1 MERRSDRPAD
11 DEIEEVVTVYANMLF
26 RLCFT
31 MLCNSADAED
41 AVSDTFVKWMTKA
54 PPFRSEEHRK
64 AWLIRVATNI
74 CHDMRRFHKRHQSV
88 SLDEVRNYCHQ
99 EPDYT
104 ILTAVL
110 SLPAKYKTV
119 LYLFYIE
126 GYRTEEIAGLLSISC
141 SAVRKRLQYGRDILK
156 LEYRKDGLA

>member
-26 RLCFT
+26 KLCFT
-31 MLCNSADAED
+31 ILCNSTDAED
-41 AVSDTFVKWMTKA
+41 AVSDTFVKWITKA
-54 PPFRSEEHRK
+54 PSFRNEEHRK

-74 CHDMRRFHKRHQSV
+74 CLDMRRFHKRHPSIC
-88 SLDEVRNYCHQ
+88 LDEVYGYCQQ
-99 EPDYT
+99 ETGYT
-104 ILTAVL
+104 ILKDIL

-126 GYRTEEIAGLLSISC
+126 GYQTEEIAKLLSISG
-141 SAVRKRLQYGRDILK
+141 SAVRKRLQYGRDMLK
-156 LEYRKDGLA
+156 LEYRKDGLL